1 VFGWLQADTV
11 AAVWTAAAAIH
22 REKNTVEAAAA
33 AGLQPQQAAANK
45 LIHLTTLEIEEN
57 SRRSYSTRKKSDV
70 GQPTAQQHRRHRYR
84 PIATLLSETSSRR
97 QDLLSLSRY
106 GDNSDAAGPGTREGA
121 RPSAHIRGPVPTVP
135 SAGLAIRVPR
145 APSSYPRLPVSYRV
159 DTAIPPRHPPTH
171 PSFRFSFSPPTTPRP
186 LPKQQTEPKPTSATE
201 EAETGGGKGQSRR
214 PPPAADRSVSPMRCT
229 ARPRRVPPR

>member
-1 VFGWLQADTV
+1 
-11 AAVWTAAAAIH
+11 
-22 REKNTVEAAAA
+22 
-33 AGLQPQQAAANK
+33 
-45 LIHLTTLEIEEN
+45 
-57 SRRSYSTRKKSDV
+57 V
-70 GQPTAQQHRRHRYR
+70 GQPTAQKHRRHRYR

-97 QDLLSLSRY
+97 QDLSLSRY
-106 GDNSDAAGPGTREGA
+106 GDNSDAAGPGTREGGPPKRA
-121 RPSAHIRGPVPTVP
+121 HTGPQSPPSRPPASRFVSHALPPPI
-135 SAGLAIRVPR
+135 
-145 APSSYPRLPVSYRV
+145 PVSYRV